1 MSETAEPEARLEA
14 RERFLA
20 LMSHE
25 IRTPLN
31 GVLGMAA
38 LLADTELD
46 PTQRAYLGTL
56 RDSGEHLLGLVN
68 DLLDFAK
75 LDAGAVDLEETEVD
89 LECLLQGVCELLSPR
104 AHEKGID
111 IAWACA
117 PGTPRVVADDGRLR
131 QVLFNLAGNAVKF
144 TEHGGVMLWAETAP
158 LPDGRAR
165 LSLEVRDTGPGVPE
179 DAQTRIFEE
188 FQHARTGDGARFGG
202 AGLGLAI
209 VRRLADALGGS
220 VEVENRRE
228 GGAVFRFQAPLAMA
242 RMSEPDEALR
252 GRKIA
257 VASLSAVVCDA
268 AVRQVEAS
276 GGAGRCGP
284 ELTPALLRGAHAVL
298 VDGAMHDGTAA
309 PAPPSK
315 PAIVLLTPEQR
326 GRIARYRRAGWAG
339 YLIKPLRR
347 ASVASRVDAVLA
359 RLENQPEDERLA
371 SAAAPGLRVL
381 LAEDNP
387 VNALL
392 ASAVLAREGC
402 TVTRVANGEEAL
414 AALAAQS
421 FDLVFMD
428 LRMPD
433 ADGRD
438 VTRAYRAR
446 GGAAPVIALTAHAF
460 EEDRRSCLEAGMNDH
475 LTKPLDFEALR
486 AVLSRWTAK
495 AEPARLAG

>member
-1 MSETAEPEARLEA
+1 MSEAAPEARLEA

-31 GVLGMAA
+31 GVLGMAG
-38 LLADTELD
+38 LLADTDLD

-56 RDSGEHLLGLVN
+56 RESGEHLLGLVN

-89 LECLLQGVCELLSPR
+89 LERLLQGVCELLSPR
-104 AHEKGID
+104 AHEKGLD
-111 IAWACA
+111 VAWACA
-117 PGTPRVVADDGRLR
+117 PGAASVIADDGRLR

-158 LPDGRAR
+158 LTDGRVQLR
-165 LSLEVRDTGPGVPE
+165 LEVRDTGPGVPE
-179 DAQTRIFEE
+179 DAKARIFEE
-188 FQHARTGDGARFGG
+188 FQHARVGDGAKFGG

-209 VRRLADALGGS
+209 VRRLAEALGGS
-220 VEVENRRE
+220 VTVENRAS
-228 GGAVFRFQAPLAMA
+228 GGACFRFEAPLSATDA
-242 RMSEPDEALR
+242 RSGDERLD
-252 GRKIA
+252 GRTVA
-257 VASLSAVVCDA
+257 VVSLSAVVCEA
-268 AVRQVEAS
+268 AVGQIRAS
-276 GGAGRCGP
+276 GGRSRCGP
-284 ELTPALLRGAHAVL
+284 ELTPALVRGADVML
-298 VDGAMHDGTAA
+298 VDGATHEETA
-309 PAPPSK
+309 PPPPSK
-315 PAIVLLTPEQR
+315 CAVVLLTPEQR

-347 ASVASRVDAVLA
+347 ASVAARVLA
-359 RLENQPEDERLA
+359 ALERREQPEDERLA

-402 TVTRVANGEEAL
+402 TVSRVASGQEAL
-414 AALAAQS
+414 AALAAQT

-438 VTRAYRAR
+438 VTRAYRAG

-486 AVLSRWTAK
+486 AVLSRWTAPST
-495 AEPARLAG
+495 PARLAG